1 MIAEIQ
7 CLPSPLGTETER
19 YRHVEAAI
27 TAVQL
32 SGLPYEVDALGTTVE
47 GVPDE
52 IWALLRQA
60 HEACLTSGAA
70 SVVSILKLAQSALAE
85 EGPTI
90 QGLTGKFRSD

>member
-60 HEACLTSGAA
+60 HEACLASGAA

-85 EGPTI
+85 DSPTI